1 MRNYWQ
7 SGVETGGFGLAPA
20 ALGVVLI
27 LLGLLLYTHPQLLA
41 YFVAGMFVLAGCGL
55 LGVAWRTRRQV
66 QYRRMDVTG
75 SAESPADKP
84 PA

>member
-41 YFVAGMFVLAGCGL
+41 YFVAG
-55 LGVAWRTRRQV
+55 
-66 QYRRMDVTG
+66 
-75 SAESPADKP
+75 
-84 PA
+84 